1 MAKGYIKRCSVSLI
15 IREMQTKPMIISLHT
30 FENDY
35 YEKYKNNK
43 CWQGC
48 GEKGTPVP
56 VGGNVNWFSHY
67 GDFSKN

>member
-1 MAKGYIKRCSVSLI
+1 
-15 IREMQTKPMIISLHT
+15 MQTKPMIISLHT